1 MPPCGHVHQQ
11 ANNFHK
17 ISGKKR
23 LHKLTARRL
32 DDGQKHILRPTLGH
46 WGFMSSQTQPPRRRQ
61 SSFVTGLI
69 PTFTEW
75 RKVTTQ
81 SGRNA
86 SPLCFS
92 SFLCV
97 KIAVVCRKTRRK
109 ATTLTTGKRVVPA
122 RGTIWRTCECRHA
135 HRRQADIGFF
145 LEVLLCVFGLFPL
158 GAFLLWSYNWNL
170 KVCPRL
176 ILRSIFCDWC
186 DWVSKLIS
194 RTRHVVL

>member
-1 MPPCGHVHQQ
+1 MIPPCGHVHQQ

-32 DDGQKHILRPTLGH
+32 DGGQKHILRPTLGH

-81 SGRNA
+81 SSRNA

-122 RGTIWRTCECRHA
+122 RREEQPDVPVNVDTLTEDKPTSVFFWRFC
-135 HRRQADIGFF
+135 
-145 LEVLLCVFGLFPL
+145 CVFLAVSSWSFS
-158 GAFLLWSYNWNL
+158 FLVIYE
-170 KVCPRL
+170 
-176 ILRSIFCDWC
+176 
-186 DWVSKLIS
+186 
-194 RTRHVVL
+194 

>member
-1 MPPCGHVHQQ
+1 MIPPCGHVHQQ

-32 DDGQKHILRPTLGH
+32 DGGQKHILRPTLGH

-61 SSFVTGLI
+61 SSLSTGLI

-81 SGRNA
+81 SSRNA

-122 RGTIWRTCECRHA
+122 RGTTWRTCECRHA
-135 HRRQADIGFF
+135 HGRQADVGFF
-145 LEVLLCVFGLFPL
+145 LDVLLCVFW
-158 GAFLLWSYNWNL
+158 AVSSWSF
-170 KVCPRL
+170 
-176 ILRSIFCDWC
+176 SF
-186 DWVSKLIS
+186 
-194 RTRHVVL
+194 VVI